1 LSIISDLGFQLVDL
15 FWSNPKFASDA
26 IGVKIKNRMNVLAE
40 FKKVTTFI
48 FDIDGVLTD
57 STVLLLENGLQA
69 RRMNIKDGLGLQMAV
84 KNGYRVLT
92 ISGSYSEPVME
103 RLKKLGVD
111 RVQMSVL
118 DKKKYVSDYIAE
130 NNLNWEEVLYMADDL
145 PDIALMKTV
154 GLPCCPADAVPEILE
169 LSKYISPV
177 SGGCGCVRDVI
188 QKVLKVQDKWI
199 YHEDVVSK

>member
-1 LSIISDLGFQLVDL
+1 
-15 FWSNPKFASDA
+15 
-26 IGVKIKNRMNVLAE
+26 MNVLAE

-57 STVLLLENGLQA
+57 STVLVLENGLQA
-69 RRMNIKDGLGLQMAV
+69 RRMNIKDGLGLQMAA
-84 KNGYRVLT
+84 KNGFRVVA
-92 ISGSYSEPVME
+92 ISGSHSEPVMQ
-103 RLKKLGVD
+103 RLKKLGINE
-111 RVQMSVL
+111 VQMSVM
-118 DKKKYVSDYIAE
+118 DKKEFVSDYINK
-130 NNLNWEEVLYMADDL
+130 NNLRWEEVLYMADDL
-145 PDIALMKTV
+145 PDLALMKMV

-177 SGGCGCVRDVI
+177 NGGYGCVRDVI

>member
-1 LSIISDLGFQLVDL
+1 
-15 FWSNPKFASDA
+15 
-26 IGVKIKNRMNVLAE
+26 MNVLAE

-57 STVLLLENGLQA
+57 STILLLENGVQA
-69 RRMNIKDGLGLQMAV
+69 RRMNIKDGLGLQMAI
-84 KNGYRVLT
+84 KNGFRVIT
-92 ISGSYSEPVME
+92 ISGSYSEPVVQ
-103 RLKKLGVD
+103 RLKKLGIEE
-111 RVQMSVL
+111 VQMSVI
-118 DKKKYVSDYIAE
+118 DKKEFVSDYINK

-145 PDIALMKTV
+145 PDLALMKMV

-177 SGGCGCVRDVI
+177 NGGYGCVRDVI

-199 YHEDVVSK
+199 FRDDMVSK